1 MAALRIEESLV
12 SSRDQSLR
20 TCSFHEVRD
29 EAGILRAL
37 TITSESR
44 GKMES
49 KVGRLVKEGMVR
61 VSEAGGVEGGGGGE
75 RDEGEEDEDEE
86 GEGEAE
92 EVEGE
97 HTCAWECGR
106 KGEVGRLCNCATG
119 YVNAV
124 V

>member
-61 VSEAGGVEGGGGGE
+61 VSEAGGVEGGGGGK
-75 RDEGEEDEDEE
+75 
-86 GEGEAE
+86 
-92 EVEGE
+92 
-97 HTCAWECGR
+97 GR
-106 KGEVGRLCNCATG
+106 GR
-119 YVNAV
+119 
-124 V
+124 